1 MAIELL
7 YTDTVEADPW
17 QVFVA
22 VIFNANDVLKTLAT
36 TATLAEEHDPETA
49 ET

>member
-1 MAIELL
+1 L
-7 YTDTVEADPW
+7 YTDTADADPE

-22 VIFNANDVLKTLAT
+22 VSVSASEVVKTLAT